1 MMSPVRGGGEERR
14 GRAGGIIVW
23 QLSFVCLMQGLSGNH
38 VT

>member
-1 MMSPVRGGGEERR
+1 MMSPVRGGGEE
-14 GRAGGIIVW
+14 GGEQEGG